1 MKIEFDIVYWKD
13 DVFGK
18 VDVIHK
24 KMEEYAYRI
33 AGIGEWKAVIS
44 DENVKLEA
52 FKPVVVKIKR
62 IEFPPNSI
70 AIKLERMRHAY
81 GSVIDVFHVG
91 KPKYVENVRYVDYAV
106 FLPICDGEIKKG
118 ELLGVI
124 NIIYVKPIAKSKWK
138 TLFKELE
145 EFFAGKDFEKLTESK
160 D

>member
-1 MKIEFDIVYWKD
+1 
-13 DVFGK
+13 
-18 VDVIHK
+18 
-24 KMEEYAYRI
+24 MEEYAYRI

-91 KPKYVENVRYVDYAV
+91 KPKYVENVNTPFFFRYAM
-106 FLPICDGEIKKG
+106 
-118 ELLGVI
+118 
-124 NIIYVKPIAKSKWK
+124 
-138 TLFKELE
+138 
-145 EFFAGKDFEKLTESK
+145 GK
-160 D
+160 